1 MTRMRISCII
11 SLFYPVCLTQHQR
24 VVTLGRFETKHKW
37 IYTQNH
43 TDTQAHTHTQRTTN
57 ANYTIP
63 SLPEKKWS
71 KQYKTV
77 IFAKWYASE
86 SPGRMR
92 KRHRSCYKLRT
103 GDPRIFSPGPQSATS
118 LLPKKFFATLLHQAS
133 GWRGRT
139 HCKTASSAK
148 AWVHWSPE
156 YRNIIFLSLRWMK
169 WTWKHRSSFKGR
181 PWIPWFIMT

>member
-24 VVTLGRFETKHKW
+24 VVTLGSLWFETKHKW

-43 TDTQAHTHTQRTTN
+43 TDTQVHTHTQTQRTTN

-63 SLPEKKWS
+63 PREKMI
-71 KQYKTV
+71 KTV
-77 IFAKWYASE
+77 IFACKWYASE

-92 KRHRSCYKLRT
+92 KRHRSCYKLCS

-139 HCKTASSAK
+139 HCKTASSPK
-148 AWVHWSPE
+148 AWVH
-156 YRNIIFLSLRWMK
+156 
-169 WTWKHRSSFKGR
+169 
-181 PWIPWFIMT
+181 